1 LTKKIDGNMTHQPN
15 KQFNTYKE
23 GLDLE
28 LLREY
33 CKEHGEV
40 RTFLRGE
47 TLEDAGETAQW
58 AAYVERGCF
67 KYMVHNDK
75 EGRDYC
81 TGFAFEGEFVADYPN
96 CLSGKI
102 SEVSIMAGTSCR
114 VFQIQGKDLCSLL
127 ESANMR
133 NLKQAIS
140 DHLFA
145 QVYTQYLDSYRM
157 TTRERYK
164 RLLSR
169 CPEIVQCISLKD
181 IASYLKV
188 TPTTISNIRREITFS
203 L

>member
-1 LTKKIDGNMTHQPN
+1 MTHLPS

-33 CKEHGEV
+33 CMEYGE
-40 RTFLRGE
+40 RRSFLHSE
-47 TLEDAGETAQW
+47 TLEAMGEPAQW
-58 AAYVERGCF
+58 VAYVERGYF
-67 KYMVHNDK
+67 KYMVHNGE
-75 EGRDYC
+75 EGKDYC

-96 CLSGKI
+96 CLFGKI
-102 SEVSIMAGTSCR
+102 SEVTIVAGTSSK
-114 VFQIQGKDLCSLL
+114 VFQIQGKNLCSLL

-133 NLKQAIS
+133 DLKQAIS

-164 RLLSR
+164 CLLSR
-169 CPEIVQCISLKD
+169 CPEIIQCISLKD

-203 L
+203 P

>member
-1 LTKKIDGNMTHQPN
+1 M
-15 KQFNTYKE
+15 
-23 GLDLE
+23 E

-33 CKEHGEV
+33 CMEYGE
-40 RTFLRGE
+40 RRSFLHGE
-47 TLEDAGETAQW
+47 TLEAMGEPAQW
-58 AAYVERGCF
+58 VAYVERGYF
-67 KYMVHNDK
+67 KYMVHNGE
-75 EGRDYC
+75 EGKDYC

-96 CLSGKI
+96 CLCGKI
-102 SEVSIMAGTSCR
+102 SEVTIVAGTSCK

-133 NLKQAIS
+133 DLKQAIS

-169 CPEIVQCISLKD
+169 CPEIIQCISLKD

-203 L
+203 P

>member
-1 LTKKIDGNMTHQPN
+1 
-15 KQFNTYKE
+15 
-23 GLDLE
+23 
-28 LLREY
+28 
-33 CKEHGEV
+33 
-40 RTFLRGE
+40 
-47 TLEDAGETAQW
+47 
-58 AAYVERGCF
+58 
-67 KYMVHNDK
+67 MVHNDE
-75 EGRDYC
+75 EGKDYC

-102 SEVSIMAGTSCR
+102 SEVTIVAGTSCE

-133 NLKQAIS
+133 DLKQTIS
-140 DHLFA
+140 DHLLA

-188 TPTTISNIRREITFS
+188 TPTTISNIRREITFG